1 MRPERI
7 VQKRTNKDLQILHIC
22 TGCGKV
28 QPNKVA
34 LNTVQDDFDALVAFM
49 AATSRALQH

>member
-1 MRPERI
+1 M
-7 VQKRTNKDLQILHIC
+7 QKRKNKDLQILHIC

-34 LNTVQDDFDALVAFM
+34 LNTVQDDFDALMAFM
-49 AATSRALQH
+49 AATTRALQH